1 MTETLL
7 TTIDPG
13 TAAKLLRH
21 VEPTEALEAGIL
33 TPMAGTRPVRLFGI
47 EEAERFLILH
57 DGKTV
62 ALGGAWATVNYVDPM
77 HLATWIGEV
86 LGDAELS
93 AAVQEI
99 ASTRKA
105 YGFLVPDLKSVIA
118 ARIEDSKQVLGIV
131 EEPVSQPV
139 L

>member
-7 TTIDPG
+7 VAVDAE
-13 TAAKLLRH
+13 TAGNLLRR

-33 TPMAGTRPVRLFGI
+33 TPMAGTRPIRLFGI

-62 ALGGAWATVNYVDPM
+62 ALGGAWATVNYVDPA

-86 LGDAELS
+86 LGDQELS
-93 AAVQEI
+93 GAVLEI
-99 ASTRKA
+99 AATRKP
-105 YGFLVPDLKSVIA
+105 YGFLVPELKSRIA
-118 ARIEDSKQVLGIV
+118 ARILQAKQVLGITEVAV
-131 EEPVSQPV
+131 E
-139 L
+139 